1 MYLEKKTTNRVY
13 VLNDE
18 DRDRLDGMILA
29 LRIALDAV
37 FDRRKADLG
46 NGTAGLTEFDQLV
59 DQALWAYLDAP
70 DPDL

>member
-37 FDRRKADLG
+37 FDRRQADLG
-46 NGTAGLTEFDQLV
+46 QGTAGLTEFDQLV